1 MKKIIVGAVILFVA
15 FVFTGCAT
23 ILTGTHDTLHFSTD
37 PEGAV
42 VYKDGLKLC
51 TTPCDVSM
59 KRSLNS
65 QYVTFKMDGYY
76 TRMITLDQEFN
87 VVSVINLGSLL
98 GWAIDAATGSIM
110 KYGLKSYEVPLDKKE
125 ETALKHPR
133 KIEIDTQKKTINV
146 YVKK

>member
-1 MKKIIVGAVILFVA
+1 MKKVLQSTVVLFMI
-15 FVFTGCAT
+15 FFLSGCAT
-23 ILTGTHDTLHFSTD
+23 LFTGTHDTIHFSSD

-59 KRSLNS
+59 KRSVYN
-65 QYVTFKMDGYY
+65 QEVTFKMDGYE
-76 TRMITLDQEFN
+76 TRIVTLDREFN

-110 KYGLKSYEVPLDKKE
+110 KYTTKSYDIKLDKKE
-125 ETALKHPR
+125 ETALSRAR
-133 KIEIDTQKKTINV
+133 KININTRKKIIEV
-146 YVKK
+146 YVME